1 MTSDVR
7 TRATSSSTS
16 PLSVALRRFRT
27 RAGLTQ
33 EELAERAG
41 LSPDAISAL
50 ERGVRRR
57 AQPHTLR
64 ALATALALSPVEQS
78 SFFASVQRGEEGP
91 SRPGS
96 HPGASWV
103 LPAPLTPII
112 GREREAAAITR
123 LLEKPEVRLVTLT
136 GPGGVG
142 KTRLAVHVATGLRPR
157 FAEAGFV
164 DLTAERDAELL
175 SVAIAHALGLHEQSG
190 RDPFQHLAAV
200 IGERQV

>member
-33 EELAERAG
+33 EELAEQAG

-64 ALATALALSPVEQS
+64 ALATALDLSPAERS
-78 SFFASVQRGEEGP
+78 SFFASVQRGEP
-91 SRPGS
+91 DATRPGS

-103 LPAPLTPII
+103 LPAPLSPIV
-112 GREREAAAITR
+112 GREREAAAVSR
-123 LLEKPEVRLVTLT
+123 LLERPEVRLVTLT

-142 KTRLAVHVATGLRPR
+142 KARLAVHVATGLQPR
-157 FAEAGFV
+157 FEAVGFV
-164 DLTAERDAELL
+164 DLTAERDPELL

-190 RDPFQHLAAV
+190 RNPLQH
-200 IGERQV
+200 

>member
-7 TRATSSSTS
+7 TPATSSSAS

-33 EELAERAG
+33 EELAEQAG

-64 ALATALALSPVEQS
+64 ALATALALSPAERA
-78 SFFASVQRGEEGP
+78 SFFASVQREEP
-91 SRPGS
+91 DATRPGS
-96 HPGASWV
+96 QPGASWA
-103 LPAPLTPII
+103 LPTPLTSIV
-112 GREREAAAITR
+112 GREREAAAVSR
-123 LLEKPEVRLVTLT
+123 LLERPEVRLVTLT

-142 KTRLAVHVATGLRPR
+142 
-157 FAEAGFV
+157 
-164 DLTAERDAELL
+164 
-175 SVAIAHALGLHEQSG
+175 
-190 RDPFQHLAAV
+190 
-200 IGERQV
+200 